1 MYMIVS
7 AIIPPI
13 SFINTSNP
21 WLAHSVYLI
30 HPINKILPP
39 IGLLKSPYCFF
50 PPFRVYFHQWLLSLC
65 FWVSVDYATGEPL
78 FPILTI
84 FSITSFGINLTGIC
98 CIGACSYREGIT
110 KLAVMILY
118 HGIRFSIL
126 MGECYGEFTSNIFF
140 KKRGKF
146 FQIGVIKF
154 KNSI

>member
-30 HPINKILPP
+30 HPIDKILPP
-39 IGLLKSPYCFF
+39 IYLLKSSYCFF

-78 FPILTI
+78 FPISTI
-84 FSITSFGINLTGIC
+84 FSITSSSFLPDEEKQAATE
-98 CIGACSYREGIT
+98 YRGLFLLDRDIVED
-110 KLAVMILY
+110 A
-118 HGIRFSIL
+118 
-126 MGECYGEFTSNIFF
+126 E
-140 KKRGKF
+140 
-146 FQIGVIKF
+146 
-154 KNSI
+154 